1 MLYCRL
7 LVIHFKYSSI
17 YITHCLFN
25 QPLGKATLDKEMAT
39 HSSILAWR
47 IQGQGS
53 LVGCTES
60 DTNEAT
66 YRQQQQVR
74 PQLLPMVYTLS
85 NTVKESSLLV
95 LEFSGSK

>member
-1 MLYCRL
+1 
-7 LVIHFKYSSI
+7 
-17 YITHCLFN
+17 
-25 QPLGKATLDKEMAT
+25 MAT